1 MKNIAYAF
9 AFLLIFACKSN
20 HNKEDSAE
28 ENSSENS
35 SQELNILV
43 PDEEDG
49 GEMLL
54 GIINRK
60 GLEGELFEAWFDE
73 NYQGHILDSAT
84 VQAIKPL
91 MKDVTL
97 KVFMGSWCE
106 DSHREVPALFKI
118 LDATDYN
125 YDRLELIAVTHDKDT
140 PQGYE
145 KDFDIE
151 YVPTIIISRNGEVLN
166 RIVEYPQMTLE
177 KDLLTILQGEPYK
190 HAYED

>member
-1 MKNIAYAF
+1 MKNLVYVF
-9 AFLLIFACKSN
+9 AFFLIIACKSN
-20 HNKEDSAE
+20 HDKEVSAE
-28 ENSSENS
+28 ENSSENTS
-35 SQELNILV
+35 IELNILV

-73 NYQGHILDSAT
+73 NYQGHILDTAT

-91 MKDVTL
+91 LKDVTL
-97 KVFMGSWCE
+97 KVFLGSWCD
-106 DSHREVPALFKI
+106 DSQREVPALFKI

-125 YDRLELIAVTHDKDT
+125 YNRLELIAVTHNKDT

-145 KDFDIE
+145 TDFDIE

-177 KDLLTILQGEPYK
+177 KDMLTILQGEPYK
-190 HAYED
+190 HVYED